1 MYPLTTDS
9 LSLGTCAFGRAIGAR
24 GEPLDGKAPLRGRRV
39 RTQPRAPLPSER
51 APIVR
56 PLWTGVR
63 AIDALLTLGR
73 GARVGIFGAPG
84 CGKSTLVESIVA
96 GCSADAV
103 VVALVG
109 ERGREAQR
117 WFESC
122 DRRTTVVCATSD
134 RTADERVRAAHVAMA
149 HASALRQRGLHVVLV
164 LDSLA
169 RLASALREIAV
180 ARGESVG
187 RGGYPPSV
195 FPALARLLEVAGALS
210 VGSITLV
217 ATVLS
222 DGDDRDPVS
231 EAARSLLDGHVQ
243 LSNQF
248 AHAGR
253 FPAIDVLRS
262 ASRTMRQVVQ
272 QEHFAA
278 AQRVRRAVATL
289 ERTEEARA
297 LGIAPADSRT
307 LAIVAAEERIE
318 ALLRQDAES
327 YERAPS
333 ALSAL
338 LQLADTLEV
347 SDHEYQ

>member
-1 MYPLTTDS
+1 MDS
-9 LSLGTCAFGRAIGAR
+9 LTIESLALGTCAFGRAIGAQ

-39 RTQPRAPLPSER
+39 RIQPKAPLPSER
-51 APIVR
+51 APIAR

-84 CGKSTLVESIVA
+84 CGKSTLLESIVA

-117 WFESC
+117 WFAWC

-134 RTADERVRAAHVAMA
+134 RPADDRVRAAHVAMA

-169 RLASALREIAV
+169 RVASALREIAV

-210 VGSITLV
+210 IGSITLV

-243 LSNQF
+243 LSHEL

-262 ASRTMRQVVQ
+262 ASRTMRQVVER
-272 QEHFAA
+272 EHFVA
-278 AQRVRRAVATL
+278 AQRVRSALATL

-297 LGIAPADSRT
+297 LGIAPAESRT

-327 YERAPS
+327 REQASS

-338 LQLADTLEV
+338 LELADTLEV
-347 SDHEYQ
+347 SHEHQ